1 MDAPERLMKQVRKCI
16 QETKL
21 WITQSDHQALQHIA
35 MVCLVL
41 VSMSLQAVL
50 VKASVYGPLA
60 SDAYYYYHWL
70 VTLAVDRDWDFT
82 NNYRQVGPYGEPTD
96 PYKFLKNI
104 DPATGK
110 PQNLFPMGSMLLWYP
125 FFEPAYADALC
136 SRPMD
141 VEPVALAY
149 SKQVATTTSLS
160 SVFYAHLAMVM
171 LALVLRRYAG
181 LLPSMVAGLSILW
194 ATNALHYIVHEPLF
208 SHIPDLLAV
217 SWLLW
222 CADRWL
228 ARPKVIS
235 ATIWGLAAGLT
246 VSIRPQNALSVV
258 AVIGIVA
265 FFVWRRRV
273 AVTHLWRNC
282 AGFVLGLVLTASPYV
297 LTRSMMYGRPWV
309 VPLGPDFLRWSQ
321 PQIIKVLFSTERGLF
336 VYSPYLLLVAVA
348 GTISIYRARRD
359 PDFPAPLLWLCLG
372 VFLTQLYIN
381 SAVRDWWGGGAFG
394 QRRFISTYSLFVV
407 LAVIAWRTLASRARQ
422 RRSKMVVVGL
432 VSVVLFGLTAC
443 NFYLDDLEIFV
454 WHGNAFAPRN
464 ILFELGQSFSTSL
477 RAAFPALRPCRNAT
491 LLPKDWQWRQ
501 EPSVKPSVISSRR
514 NGSSYTV
521 TARHVTSPVFDFERP
536 IVAHTP
542 LYFGVNVA
550 SQGDEPLSVAVIL
563 WNLDS
568 AGPER
573 LERQYSLWGT
583 RWLEVGGQ
591 FNRPATL
598 IRLQVIASV
607 QDDSTF
613 TLTVP
618 EPSVCI
624 ISSE

>member
-1 MDAPERLMKQVRKCI
+1 MKQVRKCL
-16 QETKL
+16 QEIKL
-21 WITQSDHQALQHIA
+21 WITWSDHQALQHIA
-35 MVCLVL
+35 MMCLIL

-70 VTLAVDRDWDFT
+70 VTLAVDGDWDFT
-82 NNYRQVGPYGEPTD
+82 NNYRQVGPNGEPTD
-96 PYKFLKNI
+96 PFKFLTSKV
-104 DPATGK
+104 DPVMGK
-110 PQNLFPMGSMLLWYP
+110 PQNLYPLGPILLWYP
-125 FFEPAYADALC
+125 FFELAYADALH
-136 SRPMD
+136 SRPTD

-149 SKQVATTTSLS
+149 SKQVATITSLS
-160 SVFYAHLAMVM
+160 SIFYAHLAVLM
-171 LALVLRRYAG
+171 LALMLRKYAG
-181 LLPSMVAGLSILW
+181 TMCSLIASLSVLW
-194 ATNALHYIVHEPLF
+194 TTNALHYIVHEPLF
-208 SHIPDLLAV
+208 THIPDLFAMI
-217 SWLLW
+217 WLLW
-222 CADRWL
+222 CANRWL
-228 ARPKVIS
+228 ARPRVPS
-235 ATIWGLAAGLT
+235 AIVWGLAAGLI
-246 VSIRPQNALSVV
+246 VPIRPQNAVSVIV
-258 AVIGIVA
+258 VVGVVIL
-265 FFVWRRRV
+265 FVWRRRV
-273 AVTHLWRNC
+273 AVTHLWWHC
-282 AGFVLGLVLTASPYV
+282 AGFVLGVALTVSPYV
-297 LTRSMMYGRPWV
+297 LARYMMYGNPLV
-309 VPLGPDFLRWSQ
+309 VPQGSDYLRWNQ
-321 PQIIKVLFSTERGLF
+321 PQIFKVLFSTERGLF
-336 VYSPYLLLVAVA
+336 IYSPYLLLVAVA
-348 GTISIYRARRD
+348 GAISLPHARRN
-359 PDFPAPLLWLCLG
+359 PDFPSPLVWMCLG
-372 VFLTQLYIN
+372 VFLTQLYVN
-381 SAVRDWWGGGAFG
+381 SVIRDWWGGGAFG

-422 RRSKMVVVGL
+422 RRSKIVLVSL

-491 LLPKDWQWRQ
+491 LLPEDWRWRQ
-501 EPSVKPSVISSRR
+501 DTSAKPSVISSQR

-521 TARHVTSPVFDFERP
+521 TARHVTSPVLDIERP
-536 IVAHTP
+536 IAAHTP
-542 LYFGVNVA
+542 LYFGVNVT
-550 SQGDEPLSVAVIL
+550 SQGDEPLSVVVIL

-568 AGPER
+568 DGTER

-618 EPSVCI
+618 EPSVCVMLPQ
-624 ISSE
+624 